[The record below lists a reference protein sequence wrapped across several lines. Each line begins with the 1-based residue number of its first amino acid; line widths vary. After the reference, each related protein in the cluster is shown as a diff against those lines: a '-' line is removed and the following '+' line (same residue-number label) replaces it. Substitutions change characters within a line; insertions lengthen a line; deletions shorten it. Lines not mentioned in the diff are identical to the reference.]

1 MRVIS
6 VNVAQP
12 RELEWQ
18 GRTQL
23 TAISKSPVKGAV
35 RITTLQVE
43 GDRQA
48 NTQVHGGVTKAV
60 YAYPSEHYVNWKR
73 ELPDVAFPWGALGE
87 NLTTDGLLEDDLTI
101 GDTLRVGTALLRVTE
116 PRLPCANLNFHFQ
129 RPDMVKRFHD
139 SRTSGVYFA
148 VVEEGVV
155 EVGDAIEFVSR
166 VEGGTPLFELA
177 RLHAYDRADW
187 DAMERV
193 VDDGFVPERWR
204 ERFREALEGRG
215 D

>member
-1 MRVIS
+1 MLHPEEMGVEHIMRTNIQFIPASATFDEV
-6 VNVAQP
+6 
-12 RELEWQ
+12 L
-18 GRTQL
+18 
-23 TAISKSPVKGAV
+23 
-35 RITTLQVE
+35 
-43 GDRQA
+43 
-48 NTQVHGGVTKAV
+48 
-60 YAYPSEHYVNWKR
+60 
-73 ELPDVAFPWGALGE
+73 
-87 NLTTDGLLEDDLTI
+87 
-101 GDTLRVGTALLRVTE
+101 
-116 PRLPCANLNFHFQ
+116 HFIE
-129 RPDMVKRFHD
+129 RSTYNH
-139 SRTSGVYFA
+139 FA

-155 EVGDAIEFVSR
+155 EAGDAIEFVSR